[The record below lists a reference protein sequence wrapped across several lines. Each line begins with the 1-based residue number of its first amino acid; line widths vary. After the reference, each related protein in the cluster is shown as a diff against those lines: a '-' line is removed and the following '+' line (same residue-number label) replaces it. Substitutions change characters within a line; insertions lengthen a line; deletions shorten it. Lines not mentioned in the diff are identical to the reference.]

1 METFES
7 SSSSSS
13 AAGQERW
20 MEQRDLERDLQLAA
34 ELGKS
39 LLERNK
45 ELECSL
51 QQLYITNQDHVL
63 EIEHLTRQLEL
74 LRENGERHAQV
85 YEHLDVA
92 SRDLELANRRLLLEG
107 RNSQQRIAG
116 LSEQVEGL
124 QAQVEEL
131 QKQLEEL
138 RRSGEASVRR
148 EKRERRRTVHGV
160 PVLHD
165 IRRYLGT
172 ERVSAD
178 ILASG
183 QDSGADQRE
192 SEVQRL
198 QRSVKSLSASL
209 ARERER
215 RGNLDL
221 ELALALAENSDMDQ
235 RLVDLEPWLE
245 RTQELEKELLEMSRI
260 RLSEGERLQ
269 RLLATAELAA
279 ESLLNG
285 DRGVGDMDI
294 AKLQSLLGHP
304 EADTGSSAG
313 SCRELGGGTD
323 GDKTAARHAHG
334 SVDEPGPTARGPV
347 SILSE
352 VSEQY
357 AALQAR
363 YEDLLAR
370 MHDRSAS
377 LQHRAV
383 QTGSAHS
390 VGRSREIAVA
400 AATQATAETSDVP
413 GSWADIGTA
422 ADCGA
427 SHRPDELP
435 RREEPASGSAAF
447 DAAGAGSA
455 VAPCAEHG
463 AARALEREAR
473 SDTPAGPRRRAAS
486 SDGSRSAGEACPG
499 GGARGEPAERA
510 AADVV
515 VQHVQRAERGEQ
527 PEYKALFQEIFMH
540 IRKTREDICAAKALR
555 GTPRPQH
562 S

>member
-1 METFES
+1 METFN
-7 SSSSSS
+7 SSSSS

-34 ELGKS
+34 KLGKS

-116 LSEQVEGL
+116 LSEHVEGL
-124 QAQVEEL
+124 QAQVVEL

-138 RRSGEASVRR
+138 RRSGEASARR

-172 ERVSAD
+172 DRVSAD
-178 ILASG
+178 ILVSG
-183 QDSGADQRE
+183 QDGGADQRE
-192 SEVQRL
+192 SEVQCL

-215 RGNLDL
+215 CGNLDL

-235 RLVDLEPWLE
+235 RLADLEPWLE

-313 SCRELGGGTD
+313 SCRELGDSCD
-323 GDKTAARHAHG
+323 GDKTAAHHTHG
-334 SVDEPGPTARGPV
+334 SVEEPGPTARGPV

-370 MHDRSAS
+370 MHDRSVN

-383 QTGSAHS
+383 QTGSTHS
-390 VGRSREIAVA
+390 VGRSREIAA
-400 AATQATAETSDVP
+400 AATQATAETSDAP
-413 GSWADIGTA
+413 GSWVDIGTA

-427 SHRPDELP
+427 SHGPDELP
-435 RREEPASGSAAF
+435 
-447 DAAGAGSA
+447 AGAGSA
-455 VAPCAEHG
+455 AAPCAEHS
-463 AARALEREAR
+463 ATRALKREAR

-486 SDGSRSAGEACPG
+486 SDGSRSAG
-499 GGARGEPAERA
+499 GGARGEPGERMA
-510 AADVV
+510 VAMVA
-515 VQHVQRAERGEQ
+515 QYVQRAERGEQ

>member
-1 METFES
+1 
-7 SSSSSS
+7 
-13 AAGQERW
+13 
-20 MEQRDLERDLQLAA
+20 DLQLAA
-34 ELGKS
+34 KLGKS

-63 EIEHLTRQLEL
+63 EIEESPVQHLTRQLEL

-116 LSEQVEGL
+116 LSEHVEGL
-124 QAQVEEL
+124 QAQVVEL

-138 RRSGEASVRR
+138 RRSGEASARR

-172 ERVSAD
+172 DRVSAD
-178 ILASG
+178 ILVSG
-183 QDSGADQRE
+183 QDGGADQRE
-192 SEVQRL
+192 SEVQCL

-215 RGNLDL
+215 CGNLDL

-235 RLVDLEPWLE
+235 RLADLEPWLE

-313 SCRELGGGTD
+313 SCRELGDSCD
-323 GDKTAARHAHG
+323 GDKTAAHHTHG
-334 SVDEPGPTARGPV
+334 SVEEPGPTARGPV

-363 YEDLLAR
+363 YEDLLVR
-370 MHDRSAS
+370 MHDRSVN

-383 QTGSAHS
+383 QTG
-390 VGRSREIAVA
+390 
-400 AATQATAETSDVP
+400 
-413 GSWADIGTA
+413 
-422 ADCGA
+422 
-427 SHRPDELP
+427 
-435 RREEPASGSAAF
+435 
-447 DAAGAGSA
+447 
-455 VAPCAEHG
+455 
-463 AARALEREAR
+463 
-473 SDTPAGPRRRAAS
+473 RAAS
-486 SDGSRSAGEACPG
+486 SDGSRSAG
-499 GGARGEPAERA
+499 GGARGEPGERMA
-510 AADVV
+510 VAMVA
-515 VQHVQRAERGEQ
+515 QYVQRAERGEQ